1 MYVATIKLRRVATVS
16 YRLHVRR
23 LVHKV
28 EVLAARLSRDARV
41 RAVPLDV
48 LRHALLL
55 DVAAHSRTGDRW
67 LQRVAT
73 QRHAAD
79 NAVQH
84 CCRGA
89 YCGQPVHWGHV
100 SSECTAQSE
109 PNQTAAQN
117 GPSAVLAQRL
127 TSWLRQHGTACVAAQ
142 RGRLRRA
149 RSGQVLTFHSFWNV
163 AVDPTKL
170 MPARCGCGC
179 TANPKP
185 ALQENALGFRL
196 RRPKASRY
204 GRYLCVD
211 TAVAPPR

>member
-1 MYVATIKLRRVATVS
+1 MYVATVKLRRVATVS

-55 DVAAHSRTGDRW
+55 DVAAHSRTKDRC

-84 CCRGA
+84 CCRSA
-89 YCGQPVHWGHV
+89 YCGQPVHCGHV
-100 SSECTAQSE
+100 PSECTAHSE
-109 PNQTAAQN
+109 IAKLSRSAKRPVGRFGAALDLVA
-117 GPSAVLAQRL
+117 PSARNGVRCSAA
-127 TSWLRQHGTACVAAQ
+127 RQVATRSLGAGPDLPQ
-142 RGRLRRA
+142 LLERGGRPDEVDA
-149 RSGQVLTFHSFWNV
+149 GQVRV
-163 AVDPTKL
+163 
-170 MPARCGCGC
+170 
-179 TANPKP
+179 
-185 ALQENALGFRL
+185 RL
-196 RRPKASRY
+196 HR
-204 GRYLCVD
+204 
-211 TAVAPPR
+211 